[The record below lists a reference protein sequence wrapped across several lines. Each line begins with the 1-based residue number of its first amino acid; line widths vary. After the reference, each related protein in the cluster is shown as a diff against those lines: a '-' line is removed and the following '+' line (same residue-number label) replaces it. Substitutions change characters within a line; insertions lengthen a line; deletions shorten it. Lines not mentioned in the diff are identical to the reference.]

1 MTKIS
6 PTDKIFDELIPDSP
20 EYWEAIE
27 NIDCRPKH
35 KRGLFWHWIKGCFV
49 GEEEV
54 GEEEKAPVA
63 TTYKSE
69 TFTLKSLADIPPY
82 LLSLYPECKFNT
94 SWNSELLEIRSKEGN
109 FAAHISLR
117 LYAYWTEQEYK
128 DFLSQ
133 VRCAVYSIR
142 DKQSRLYNDVRMRSF
157 QDDIESGRR
166 RL

>member
-27 NIDCRPKH
+27 NINCSPKP
-35 KRGLFWHWIKGCFV
+35 KRGLFWHWIKGCFI
-49 GEEEV
+49 
-54 GEEEKAPVA
+54 GEEEKTVPVGS
-63 TTYKSE
+63 TYKSE
-69 TFTLKSLADIPPY
+69 TFTLKGLADIPPY
-82 LLSLYPECKFNT
+82 LFSLYPECRFST

-109 FAAHISLR
+109 FAAHVSLK

-128 DFLSQ
+128 DFLTQ
-133 VRCAVYSIR
+133 VRCVVYSIR
-142 DKQSRLYNDVRMRSF
+142 DKQSRLRNDVRMRSF
-157 QDDIESGRR
+157 QDDIEAGRR